1 MSPGG
6 AMLRVYAALKER
18 IMAGEFAPG
27 EKLDP
32 KRLAADLVISTSP
45 VRDALHRLHGERM
58 IESLRQEGFRQPQ
71 IVEPAIR
78 DLYEWSSEL
87 MHVVLRAASREG
99 ARVDADSEPRSGS
112 YGTRVS
118 ECFSRIALQS
128 PNHEH
133 RATVANLLDRTALY
147 RPVEEHVLSDA
158 LQDVVHIETAVA
170 QKRWPAAGRALDHFH
185 HRRLRIIGKIAA
197 DLRPNSPNDL

>member
-6 AMLRVYAALKER
+6 AMLRVYAALKDR

-58 IESLRQEGFRQPQ
+58 IESLRQEGFRQPP
-71 IVEPAIR
+71 IVEPFIR
-78 DLYEWSSEL
+78 DLYEWSGEL
-87 MHVVLRAASREG
+87 MHIVLRAVSRAE
-99 ARVDADSEPRSGS
+99 ARTDSDPGSRTGS
-112 YGTRVS
+112 YGERLS
-118 ECFSRIALQS
+118 DCFLRLAMRS

-133 RATVANLLDRTALY
+133 QAAVANLLDRTALY
-147 RPVEEHVLSDA
+147 RPVEDHVLSDP
-158 LQDVVHIETAVA
+158 LQDVIDIDTAVA
-170 QKRWPAAGRALDHFH
+170 QRRWPAAARALDHFH
-185 HRRLRIIGKIAA
+185 HRRLRIIPQIAA
-197 DLRPNSPNDL
+197 DLRPSSMADR